1 MRTRVSR
8 RGAAKAIALTIMA
21 AYGWILGRLCG
32 HLWFG
37 LFVAP
42 SPLVL
47 LERGQPWSSAVPVY
61 IASALLGAAA
71 LVWLGMGASNGHFGF
86 KHVRAGRNR
95 FHHAASLGA
104 TYGAGAGALLS
115 TVVTLS
121 LGFALA
127 TKSAAATAPWVT
139 SPHWVVLAEVAYGGW
154 LGALV
159 GAPLGALLV
168 PMSGEP
174 AAAAPP
180 PPRIVY
186 WMLSILVVTGLYAL
200 AVHFSRPF
208 DGQARTAVLIAA
220 SAGLVYF
227 GCAAAF
233 LHKLLPA
240 FGSDVAVFKRLSA
253 RAMRWAIAAGIL
265 CGIGTG
271 LRVGLY
277 AVIVGWDPEAQAVWL
292 AALGGAL
299 LGTIAGLAIATFVM
313 PRTQS

>member
-8 RGAAKAIALTIMA
+8 RGAAKVIALTIMA

-42 SPLVL
+42 SPRVVL
-47 LERGQPWSSAVPVY
+47 GPGQLWGSAVPIY
-61 IASALLGAAA
+61 IASELLGAAA
-71 LVWLGMGASNGHFGF
+71 LVWLGVGASNGHFGF
-86 KHVRAGRNR
+86 KHVRAGRSR

-115 TVVTLS
+115 TVVTLT
-121 LGFALA
+121 LRFAFA
-127 TKSAAATAPWVT
+127 TESAATAPWVT

-168 PMSGEP
+168 PIPGEP
-174 AAAAPP
+174 AAAALSL
-180 PPRIVY
+180 PRIVY
-186 WMLSILVVTGLYAL
+186 WVLSILVVTGLYAL

-208 DGQARTAVLIAA
+208 DGQTRTAILIAT

-233 LHKLLPA
+233 LRQLLPA

-299 LGTIAGLAIATFVM
+299 LGAIAGLAIATFVM
-313 PRTQS
+313 PPAQL